1 MRALFAAAL
10 VAVALGAGSTI
21 WACGG
26 MATVD
31 PPTLVPDDGPP
42 TPPAHSVVGDLTTC
56 LVIC

>member
-1 MRALFAAAL
+1 MKALLAATL
-10 VAVALGAGSTI
+10 VSVCLSAGSL

-31 PPTLVPDDGPP
+31 PPTLQIDDGPP
-42 TPPAHSVVGDLTTC
+42 TPPVHSVVSDLSSC